1 MLKSSQTKNQI
12 PISSDPHLSSE
23 RFTLLRRFS
32 ITSLVAMLLTAS
44 VLVLLYR
51 QDQFVEHEEIA
62 AHQSEKIAI
71 HLNHLLDN
79 QLKGTAFA
87 DIGFKAQA
95 LRESLDSNALFTA
108 LANVPEHQL
117 IRLTIYDLSGAPIYS
132 SINEVP
138 QRTTELEQALQGKMT
153 SQIEFRES
161 LLGKAGELHD
171 RYVSILRMPITHEG
185 KRSGAI
191 EIYADVTLIM
201 ERINAKT
208 ISIALIVLSAFCA
221 LYMALFFSVRR
232 TDRAVVTWQRS
243 IQDALKELKYQKFA
257 LDQHAIVG
265 TSDVRGTIT
274 YANSQFAEISGY
286 SVEELIGQN
295 HRLLKSGVQSTEFF
309 REMYQTIASG
319 KVWHGEICNKAK
331 DGHLYWVATTIVP
344 YMNESGKPTQY
355 ISMRTD
361 ITARKLADERLR
373 VAAVAFETH
382 EAIMITDVDANIIR
396 VNQAFQDI
404 TGYSSEEVMGKN
416 PRILSSGRHDKTF
429 FIGLWQHLLTYG
441 FWSGEIWD
449 RRKNGQVYPKELT
462 ITAVKDDAGRTTE
475 YVSLFSDITARKQA
489 EEEISNMAF
498 YDTLTQLPN
507 RRLLIDRLSQNLSAN
522 KRKGCYGSVMYLDL
536 DNFKP
541 LNDTHGHVAG
551 DLLLIEVA
559 NRLRNCVREMDTVA
573 RFGGDEF
580 VLMLSELDADKTES
594 TAQAGIIAE
603 KIRAALNTPYLLTLK
618 HDEESDICIEH
629 HCTASI
635 GVIVFDHQDGC
646 KDKILKL
653 ADTAMYQAKEA
664 GRNQIRFH
672 DANHRSFT
680 TA

>member
-1 MLKSSQTKNQI
+1 MLKPSPTKNQI
-12 PISSDPHLSSE
+12 PISSDPHFSSE
-23 RFTLLRRFS
+23 RFTLLQRLS

-44 VLVLLYR
+44 SLVFLYR
-51 QDQFVEHEEIA
+51 QDQFSEHKEIA
-62 AHQSEKIAI
+62 AQQSEKIATHI
-71 HLNHLLDN
+71 NHLLNN
-79 QLKGTAFA
+79 QLKDLVITRN
-87 DIGFKAQA
+87 GFNARA
-95 LRESLDSNALFTA
+95 LREHLDSNALFTA
-108 LANVPEHQL
+108 LGNTPEHRF
-117 IRLTIYDLSGAPIYS
+117 IKLTIYDLSGAPLYS
-132 SINEVP
+132 SINEEP
-138 QRTTELEQALQGKMT
+138 QPSEGLAEALQGEIK
-153 SQIEFRES
+153 SHIEFRDS
-161 LLGKAGELHD
+161 ILGKEGELHD
-171 RYVSILRMPITHEG
+171 RYVSVLRMPLTHAG
-185 KRSGAI
+185 KLMGTI
-191 EIYADVTLIM
+191 EIYSDASLVM

-208 ISIALIVLSAFCA
+208 ISIALIVLGAFSA
-221 LYMALFFSVRR
+221 LYLALFFSVRR

-265 TSDVRGTIT
+265 TADVRGTIT

-344 YMNESGKPTQY
+344 YMGENGKPTQY

-361 ITARKLADERLR
+361 ITARKVADERLR

-404 TGYSSEEVMGKN
+404 TGYSSEEVLGKN

-462 ITAVKDDAGRTTE
+462 ITAVKDDTGRTTE

-489 EEEISNMAF
+489 EEEINNMAF
-498 YDTLTQLPN
+498 YDALTQLPN
-507 RRLLIDRLSQNLSAN
+507 RRLLIDRLSQCLSAN

-580 VLMLSELDADKTES
+580 VLMLSELDTDKAES
-594 TAQAGIIAE
+594 MAQAGIVAE
-603 KIRAALNTPYLLTLK
+603 KIRAALNVPYLLTLK
-618 HDEESDICIEH
+618 HEEESEVCIEH
-629 HCTASI
+629 RCTASI
-635 GVIVFDHQDGC
+635 GVIVFDDGDGC

-672 DANHRSFT
+672 EVNDFNFPSV
-680 TA
+680 